1 MKLQRAATLEQRAFK
16 ALEAAQAA
24 HEEQPQADPPSDG
37 QGEADI
43 DSLRDE
49 LMDTVIQGTEDDI
62 NKWIEDK
69 LRPAKTSTP
78 TPEAPTPAV
87 VAEPP
92 TSETQELLARQF
104 EDDREDTNAMMRSEY
119 RDIMGDPELT
129 QLAQQRF
136 NVLRTREDSEG
147 RTQKDMARE
156 SAEYVRSLGR
166 RVLGDQTTE
175 VPKIEQE
182 RQTRIKRK
190 RRLPQPSRADSP
202 APDTSR
208 ENEEIV
214 PTRKE
219 HFMRLRRA
227 GGHDLPLK

>member
-1 MKLQRAATLEQRAFK
+1 MTKK
-16 ALEAAQAA
+16 GKKM
-24 HEEQPQADPPSDG
+24 DG
-37 QGEADI
+37 Y
-43 DSLRDE
+43 
-49 LMDTVIQGTEDDI
+49 T
-62 NKWIEDK
+62 
-69 LRPAKTSTP
+69 
-78 TPEAPTPAV
+78 
-87 VAEPP
+87 AEK
-92 TSETQELLARQF
+92 
-104 EDDREDTNAMMRSEY
+104 
-119 RDIMGDPELT
+119 I
-129 QLAQQRF
+129 
-136 NVLRTREDSEG
+136 SEG

-208 ENEEIV
+208 KTEEIV

-219 HFMRLRRA
+219 HFMHLRRA